1 MTGHWHGGKGSAPR
15 KTSISQEEW
24 DNRWDAIFGRDK
36 EKKSEQED
44 KLTRYNDETIEMK
57 EKLSD

>member
-1 MTGHWHGGKGSAPR
+1 MTGQWHGGKGSAPR

-36 EKKSEQED
+36 QADKED
-44 KLTRYNDETIEMK
+44 EKLTRYNDETREMK